1 MDPNEQ
7 KHPSSL
13 TDEQKQALIASDP
26 AAFDQDDDDGDDTDD
41 QGAGADNGG
50 AAGGA
55 AADGKAEG
63 AGAADGAGAGAA
75 GADAAA
81 GAAGAGT
88 EAAAGAGSDAAAA
101 AAGNAAGGDVPMI
114 PKSRFDEVLLRAKQA
129 EDQLKELNKSRAPA
143 APETTRDFGQ
153 EADALRKT
161 LEDGAAALV
170 KQYDDADIDLA
181 EFNRQNTKLIVD
193 YQTAMQKL
201 SVDQASHAALSSVHA
216 SAVKQEQDQS
226 AAAWE
231 TRVTAWK
238 EEHKA
243 FLSNPLRHQMVSDLL
258 ERLGADQNL
267 SDEDLLKQVA
277 EAAYEAFNMTPPG
290 AAAAAPAAG
299 AGATTTDQHKER
311 NASDARA
318 AAAASATPPA
328 VTAGVGGRGGPD
340 QDIDLSKLKPG
351 DFSKLPRDQQERLLG
366 EGAL

>member
-26 AAFDQDDDDGDDTDD
+26 AAFDQDGDDTDD
-41 QGAGADNGG
+41 SDDQGTGGDAGG

-55 AADGKAEG
+55 AADGKTEG
-63 AGAADGAGAGAA
+63 AGAAAGAGAA

-81 GAAGAGT
+81 GGAGAGA
-88 EAAAGAGSDAAAA
+88 EAAAGAGSDAAAGA
-101 AAGNAAGGDVPMI
+101 TGASAGGDVPMI

-143 APETTRDFGQ
+143 APEAARDFGQ

-161 LEDGAAALV
+161 LEDGNAALA
-170 KQYDDADIDLA
+170 KQYEDADIDLA

-201 SVDQASHAALSSVHA
+201 AVEQASHAALSSVHA

-340 QDIDLSKLKPG
+340 QGIDLSNLKPG
-351 DFSKLPRDQQERLLG
+351 QFSKLPRDQQERLLG